1 MKGLP
6 VKFKNDAATLN
17 AIVNAQ
23 GALAM
28 CIARVLTPEQRE
40 EIAKGLAAI
49 AGVAEK
55 NGDSTLETLLIDM
68 HRAIR

>member
-1 MKGLP
+1 M
-6 VKFKNDAATLN
+6 KFKNDSATLN

-28 CIARVLTPEQRE
+28 CIARVLDPYQRE
-40 EIAKGLAAI
+40 ELAKGLAAI
-49 AGVAEK
+49 AGQAEK
-55 NGDSTLETLLIDM
+55 NGDATLETLLIDM